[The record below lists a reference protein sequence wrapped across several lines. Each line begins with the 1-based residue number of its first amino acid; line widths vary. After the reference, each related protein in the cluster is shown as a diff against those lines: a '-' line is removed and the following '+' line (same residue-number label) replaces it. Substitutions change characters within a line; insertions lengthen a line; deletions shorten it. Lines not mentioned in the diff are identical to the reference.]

1 MEALRAPCRPPHLSR
16 LVPALVAL
24 ALAACGD
31 AKVEAPPRPAIVVQ
45 PQPATAGLLDAYAGS
60 LSARHESALAF
71 RVGGKVARRLVD
83 VGDRVREGQVL
94 AELDRV
100 DLDLEVGAASA
111 ALASAEADAALA
123 AAELARHEEL
133 VARRLVSQSVL
144 DARRNADAAAKA
156 RVRQAQSRLD
166 AARNAASYAAL
177 RAPAAGVVTQASA
190 ESGQVV
196 AAGTPVVTVA
206 QTGEVEALINVP
218 EGRVG
223 VFRPGLPVRVALWAE
238 KDLELAGRVREVAP
252 EADPRTRTYD
262 VRVSIDDLPDS
273 VQLGMT
279 ARVVLADDS
288 AGALGVP
295 LSSVTRIDGR
305 PSVWRVDPE
314 RLTVE
319 PVPVEVAMWGSDA
332 ALLAAGVDTDDWIV
346 AVGVHQLTA
355 GQPVRPIDRRNRAVE
370 LR

>member
-1 MEALRAPCRPPHLSR
+1 M
-16 LVPALVAL
+16 
-24 ALAACGD
+24 
-31 AKVEAPPRPAIVVQ
+31 
-45 PQPATAGLLDAYAGS
+45 
-60 LSARHESALAF
+60 
-71 RVGGKVARRLVD
+71 
-83 VGDRVREGQVL
+83 L

-111 ALASAEADAALA
+111 ALASAEADFALA

-190 ESGQVV
+190 EAGQVV

-223 VFRPGLPVRVALWAE
+223 AFRPGLPVRVALWAE
-238 KDLELAGRVREVAP
+238 QDVELSGRVREVAP

-262 VRVSIDDLPDS
+262 VRVSIDALPS
-273 VQLGMT
+273 TAQLGMT
-279 ARVVLADDS
+279 ARVVLAGDA
-288 AGALGVP
+288 AGTLGVP
-295 LSSVTRIDGR
+295 LSAVTEIDGR
-305 PSVWRVDPE
+305 PSVWRVDRE
-314 RLTVE
+314 RLTVT
-319 PVPVEVAMWGSDA
+319 PVPVEVAMWGSEA
-332 ALLAAGVDTDDWIV
+332 ALLAAGVEADDWIV

-355 GQPVRPIDRRNRAVE
+355 GQPVRPIDRRNRAVD